1 MGYTEIYVIA
11 EALCAARAATSRE
24 TSLSRRWRRSKDY
37 RVSMIA
43 SGRTFTDW
51 HHIGNLQQSIL
62 VVQNQKWVPIPW
74 QAKRES
80 EILATIKK

>member
-1 MGYTEIYVIA
+1 
-11 EALCAARAATSRE
+11 
-24 TSLSRRWRRSKDY
+24 
-37 RVSMIA
+37 MIA

-51 HHIGNLQQSIL
+51 HHIGNLRQSIL

-80 EILATIKK
+80 EILGDVKK